1 MANAPLTYLDS
12 RSLSTYTI
20 YLDDDGSFAFALLY
34 MERVGEDGILLEEW
48 EEIPQ
53 PHRNEIEKLLNK

>member
-1 MANAPLTYLDS
+1 MPAPPLTYLDS

-20 YLDDDGSFAFALLY
+20 YLDETGSFDFALLY
-34 MERVGEDGILLEEW
+34 MERVGEDGILIEEW